1 MNFEFKK
8 NKIYALL
15 GESGSGKSTFLDLL
29 LGIYES
35 EKANI
40 KINCLKEEVGYVPQE
55 SYLSNGSIK
64 ENIAFGTNL
73 DQINIEK
80 INSCL
85 KKAEIFDFVYSLQK
99 I

>member
-40 KINCLKEEVGYVPQE
+40 KINCLKEEVGYVPQ
-55 SYLSNGSIK
+55 SH
-64 ENIAFGTNL
+64 T
-73 DQINIEK
+73 
-80 INSCL
+80 
-85 KKAEIFDFVYSLQK
+85 
-99 I
+99 